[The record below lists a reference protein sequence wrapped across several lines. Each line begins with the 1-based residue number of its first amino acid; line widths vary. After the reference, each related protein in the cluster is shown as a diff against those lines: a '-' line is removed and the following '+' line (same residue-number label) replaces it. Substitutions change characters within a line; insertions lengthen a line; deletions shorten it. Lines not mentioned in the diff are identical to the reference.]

1 MSKRECLNRE
11 VVNMGW
17 MEFVL
22 GIATLVLGTGWLFS
36 YRAFKKK
43 ANGEA
48 TVAEAE
54 GWIKQQ
60 EAYHNSIEEWKN
72 TCEFIR
78 KDRDELRREN
88 EQLRKEN
95 KELRK
100 RIGELEDKILDMQR
114 DIARNGRRIE
124 ALVNKEKKKKKEDA

>member
-1 MSKRECLNRE
+1 MAWNLSNILLS
-11 VVNMGW
+11 VLTLIASGGW
-17 MEFVL
+17 WVS
-22 GIATLVLGTGWLFS
+22 W
-36 YRAFKKK
+36 RASRRK

-60 EAYHNSIEEWKN
+60 EAYHKSIEEWRS

-78 KDRDELRREN
+78 KDRDELRKEN
-88 EQLRKEN
+88 EELRKEN
-95 KELRK
+95 RELRK
-100 RIGELEDKILDMQR
+100 RIGDLEDRIMSMQK

-124 ALVNKEKKKKKEDA
+124 ALVNKDKKRKKDGTTTEKDSVS